1 MQLLAQLLRQ
11 GTSSARF
18 IYQFVT
24 RQSIGSAFLRGS
36 SLFGGIKFNSYRGA
50 FGYGMSGGACLR
62 GCASTL
68 QQYGSYGS
76 GGKYGGCMEYLSDQ
90 MNTPYG
96 EMMYYP
102 NNANGDKYFQV
113 VHPISHAKEI
123 SRKLITLLTLNI
135 RLWLHQTLLFTSPT
149 NIPSA
154 LFSLYIVPPY
164 GAFI

>member
-1 MQLLAQLLRQ
+1 MQLLARILRQ

-96 EMMYYP
+96 EMMTEVSQGSGVKMVQRWSTEDRGG
-102 NNANGDKYFQV
+102 AQSTGGRRWRWTEDDGGGG
-113 VHPISHAKEI
+113 E
-123 SRKLITLLTLNI
+123 LTEEDEGGQ
-135 RLWLHQTLLFTSPT
+135 RWR
-149 NIPSA
+149 
-154 LFSLYIVPPY
+154 
-164 GAFI
+164 